1 MAHSEDCI
9 LSWRGISSVATIIE
23 ELHTMSFEYPRLILS
38 DPEGNIFDH
47 PSLKVSGRSGDRFL
61 LPLPSEL
68 VPLPKGSQ
76 LFTLPGRIP
85 IGWDEEE
92 RSFVSSRKVRLGKKE
107 AECAA
112 VAAFLPPGYI
122 RTFLPATRLGPRAPI
137 LPLWAYSAVGWK
149 DRRFWATGLLIDPN
163 PHWHPKYFE
172 NDGLLKR
179 KVHAS
184 LSKNPKNRL
193 LQQLSRCALEYHC
206 FAAKNVFF
214 RRWECPL
221 PTSPSCNADCL
232 GCISLQPSECCPA
245 SQERISFVPTVDE
258 VTGVALPHLEK
269 AEDPIVSFGQG
280 CEGEPLTEWRL
291 LENSIAKLREKT
303 DRGTINLNTNGSLP
317 KRLAKLCEDGLDSV
331 RITLNS
337 PHSKYYKRYHRP
349 KGYSFGEV
357 VDSLVV
363 AKGKG
368 IYTSINLLVFPG
380 FTDREAEVEG
390 LIELIKDTNLDL
402 VQMRNLN
409 IDPDLY
415 LKTMGRGEGIGI
427 SKMIDILKKEFPFL
441 QFGYF
446 NRTKE
451 KFYPNK

>member
-1 MAHSEDCI
+1 MT
-9 LSWRGISSVATIIE
+9 R
-23 ELHTMSFEYPRLILS
+23 FEYPRLVLS
-38 DPEGNIFDH
+38 DPDGNIFDH
-47 PSLKVSGRSGDRFL
+47 PSLKLSGRSGTRFL
-61 LPLPSEL
+61 LPHPSEL

-85 IGWDEEE
+85 IGWDEEK
-92 RSFVSSRKVRLGKKE
+92 RSFVSSRKVELRNKE
-107 AECAA
+107 VECIAM
-112 VAAFLPPGYI
+112 AAFLPPGYI
-122 RTFLPATRLGPRAPI
+122 RTLLPATHLEPRAPT

-149 DRRFWATGLLIDPN
+149 DGKFWATGLFIDPN
-163 PHWHPKYFE
+163 PHWDPKYFG
-172 NDGLLKR
+172 NDRLLKR
-179 KVHAS
+179 KVHTF

-245 SQERISFVPTVDE
+245 SQERIHFVPTVDE
-258 VTGVALPHLEK
+258 VLGVALPHLEE
-269 AEDPIVSFGQG
+269 AEDAIVSFGQG
-280 CEGEPLTEWRL
+280 CEGEPLIQWRL
-291 LENSIAKLREKT
+291 LENSILKLREKT
-303 DRGTINLNTNGSLP
+303 DRGTINLNTNGSFP
-317 KRLAKLCEDGLDSV
+317 KRLAKLCDAGLDNV
-331 RITLNS
+331 RVTLNS
-337 PHSKYYKRYHRP
+337 PHLKFYKRYHRP

-357 VDSLVV
+357 VDSLVQS
-363 AKGKG
+363 KEKG

-380 FTDREAEVEG
+380 FTDREEEVEG
-390 LIELIKDTNLDL
+390 LIKLIRKIDLDL
-402 VQMRNLN
+402 IQMRNLN

-415 LKTMGRGEGIGI
+415 LKTMGIGEGIGI
-427 SKMIDILKKEFPFL
+427 SEMIDILKKEFPFL

-451 KFYPNK
+451 NFYSNKQDSRGQAVEGSSEDIKK

>member
-1 MAHSEDCI
+1 
-9 LSWRGISSVATIIE
+9 
-23 ELHTMSFEYPRLILS
+23 MSFEYPRLVLS

-47 PSLKVSGRSGDRFL
+47 PSLKLSGRSGDRFL
-61 LPLPSEL
+61 LPAPSEL
-68 VPLPKGSQ
+68 MPLPKGSQ
-76 LFTLPGRIP
+76 LFNLPGRIP
-85 IGWDEEE
+85 IGWDEKG
-92 RSFVSSRKVRLGKKE
+92 RSFVSLRETRSGIKDAR
-107 AECAA
+107 CTA

-122 RTFLPATRLGPRAPI
+122 RTFLPAAQRDRGAPI
-137 LPLWAYSAVGWK
+137 LPLWAYTAVGWK
-149 DRRFWATGLLIDPN
+149 DGRFWATGLQIDSN

-172 NDGLLKR
+172 NDHLLKR
-179 KVHAS
+179 KVQAS
-184 LSKNPKNRL
+184 LRNRPRNRL
-193 LQQLSRCALEYHC
+193 LRQLSRCALEYHC

-221 PTSPSCNADCL
+221 PTSPSCNAECL

-245 SQERISFVPTVDE
+245 SQERINFIPTVDD
-258 VTGVALPHLEK
+258 VLGVALPHLEK

-280 CEGEPLTEWRL
+280 CEGEPLIQWRL
-291 LENSIAKLREKT
+291 LEKSILKLREKT

-317 KRLAKLCEDGLDSV
+317 RPLVKLCEAGLDSV

-349 KGYSFGEV
+349 KGYSFRRV
-357 VDSLVV
+357 VDSLV
-363 AKGKG
+363 ATKREG
-368 IYTSINLLVFPG
+368 IYTSINLLIFPG

-390 LIELIKDTNLDL
+390 LMKLIRETNLDL
-402 VQMRNLN
+402 IQMRNLN

-415 LKTMGRGEGIGI
+415 LKSMGSGGGMGI
-427 SKMIDILKKEFPFL
+427 SKMIDILKKEFPSL

-451 KFYPNK
+451 SFARQ

>member
-1 MAHSEDCI
+1 
-9 LSWRGISSVATIIE
+9 
-23 ELHTMSFEYPRLILS
+23 MSFEYPRLVLS
-38 DPEGNIFDH
+38 DPEGNILDH
-47 PSLKVSGRSGDRFL
+47 PFLKLSGQSGDQFVI
-61 LPLPSEL
+61 PLPSEL
-68 VPLPKGSQ
+68 VPLPRGSQ

-85 IGWDEEE
+85 IGWDEEK
-92 RSFVSSRKVRLGKKE
+92 RSFVSLGKAGLEKKE
-107 AECAA
+107 AEWTA

-122 RTFLPATRLGPRAPI
+122 RTSLPATQQGPRAPI

-149 DRRFWATGLLIDPN
+149 DGRFWATGLQIDSN

-172 NDGLLKR
+172 NDRLLKR
-179 KVHAS
+179 KVQAS
-184 LSKNPKNRL
+184 LKNRPKNRL
-193 LQQLSRCALEYHC
+193 LRQLSRCALEYHC

-214 RRWECPL
+214 QRWECPL

-245 SQERISFVPTVDE
+245 SQERIHFIPTADE
-258 VTGVALPHLEK
+258 VLGVALPHLEK
-269 AEDPIVSFGQG
+269 AEGPIVSFGQG
-280 CEGEPLTEWRL
+280 CEGEPLIQWRL
-291 LENSIAKLREKT
+291 LEKSIGKLREKT

-317 KRLAKLCEDGLDSV
+317 RPLEKLCEAGLDSV

-337 PHSKYYKRYHRP
+337 PHSNYYKRYHRP
-349 KGYSFGEV
+349 RGYSFDKV
-357 VDSLVV
+357 VDSLVT

-380 FTDREAEVEG
+380 FTDRESEVKG
-390 LIELIKDTNLDL
+390 LVELIRETNLDL
-402 VQMRNLN
+402 IQMRNLN

-415 LKTMGRGEGIGI
+415 LKTMGSGGGMGI

-451 KFYPNK
+451 TFYANK